1 MAELNPG
8 ECVSCRTPNVAGG
21 EGVRIPRWKFDLI
34 RSVILAELGEHD
46 VPFSE
51 LPERVGARL
60 SADDLKRLGSLGWHA
75 ATVKLELEVRDEIRR
90 LPGPGRQM
98 LGLAE

>member
-1 MAELNPG
+1 MAELNR
-8 ECVSCRTPNVAGG
+8 EERVACRTPNVAGG
-21 EGVRIPRWKFDLI
+21 EGKRIPKWKFDLI
-34 RSVILAELGEHD
+34 RSAILAELGVHD

-60 SADDLKRLGSLGWHA
+60 SAVDLKRLGSVGWHTT
-75 ATVKLELEVRDEIRR
+75 TVKLELEVRGEIRR
-90 LPGPGRQM
+90 LPGPGKQM